1 MSSTTS
7 VVSTI
12 NSGNFQYDYV
22 KLFAVIVAA
31 FGAIFGLL
39 SGSKILTNC
48 VTSPIHGMDGSVC
61 PGSIYGK
68 QIAYVAY
75 AAAFFAAL
83 SVCTGFA
90 SFMGRF
96 PTSGKCCG
104 RCVRIF
110 SNITGFMCMIYMY
123 ANSVYLEQSFV
134 CNVESL
140 PCDIA
145 QSAKTYGILTAGC
158 ALACSI
164 LWCYTKSD
172 TGNQSA
178 IQLSI
183 NSNYVALESGNRNYV
198 AAPSVSVPVATHIQ
212 TFRQQQ
218 SQPQQQQ
225 QQQQQFT
232 IHDLQQQQQ
241 QQQQQQRQTPAF
253 GALNKP
259 AAVAS
264 FEASS
269 NPALLT
275 WFKTKRININKEAL
289 EILVN
294 IGVEN
299 PLDLTD
305 LDNTDIAAICDKL
318 NKLSSK
324 RFRAALA
331 ANKAE

>member
-1 MSSTTS
+1 M
-7 VVSTI
+7 
-12 NSGNFQYDYV
+12 
-22 KLFAVIVAA
+22 
-31 FGAIFGLL
+31 
-39 SGSKILTNC
+39 C
-48 VTSPIHGMDGSVC
+48 
-61 PGSIYGK
+61 
-68 QIAYVAY
+68 
-75 AAAFFAAL
+75 
-83 SVCTGFA
+83 
-90 SFMGRF
+90 
-96 PTSGKCCG
+96 KCCG
-104 RCVRIF
+104 NWATLMPEKYGEKF
-110 SNITGFMCMIYMY
+110 NNINI
-123 ANSVYLEQSFV
+123 SVM
-134 CNVESL
+134 
-140 PCDIA
+140 
-145 QSAKTYGILTAGC
+145 
-158 ALACSI
+158 
-164 LWCYTKSD
+164 
-172 TGNQSA
+172 
-178 IQLSI
+178 
-183 NSNYVALESGNRNYV
+183 
-198 AAPSVSVPVATHIQ
+198 AP
-212 TFRQQQ
+212 
-218 SQPQQQQ
+218 PQQQVVQMVAGTLAPPQ
-225 QQQQQFT
+225 QQVVQMVAPPVVQAKRISSQQQFT

>member
-1 MSSTTS
+1 
-7 VVSTI
+7 
-12 NSGNFQYDYV
+12 
-22 KLFAVIVAA
+22 
-31 FGAIFGLL
+31 
-39 SGSKILTNC
+39 
-48 VTSPIHGMDGSVC
+48 
-61 PGSIYGK
+61 
-68 QIAYVAY
+68 
-75 AAAFFAAL
+75 
-83 SVCTGFA
+83 
-90 SFMGRF
+90 
-96 PTSGKCCG
+96 
-104 RCVRIF
+104 
-110 SNITGFMCMIYMY
+110 MIYMY

-134 CNVESL
+134 CNVASL

-218 SQPQQQQ
+218 SQPQP
-225 QQQQQFT
+225 
-232 IHDLQQQQQ
+232 

>member
-1 MSSTTS
+1 M
-7 VVSTI
+7 
-12 NSGNFQYDYV
+12 
-22 KLFAVIVAA
+22 
-31 FGAIFGLL
+31 
-39 SGSKILTNC
+39 C
-48 VTSPIHGMDGSVC
+48 
-61 PGSIYGK
+61 
-68 QIAYVAY
+68 
-75 AAAFFAAL
+75 
-83 SVCTGFA
+83 
-90 SFMGRF
+90 
-96 PTSGKCCG
+96 KCCG
-104 RCVRIF
+104 NWATLMPEKYGEKF
-110 SNITGFMCMIYMY
+110 NNINI
-123 ANSVYLEQSFV
+123 SVM
-134 CNVESL
+134 
-140 PCDIA
+140 
-145 QSAKTYGILTAGC
+145 
-158 ALACSI
+158 
-164 LWCYTKSD
+164 
-172 TGNQSA
+172 
-178 IQLSI
+178 
-183 NSNYVALESGNRNYV
+183 
-198 AAPSVSVPVATHIQ
+198 AP
-212 TFRQQQ
+212 
-218 SQPQQQQ
+218 PQQQVVQMVAPPQ
-225 QQQQQFT
+225 QQVVQMVAGTLAPPQQQVVQMVAPPVVQAKRISSQQQFT